1 MYIDSVCMQGCVYGI
16 MVLYNSLGYVFVKF
30 QLHVSGNETDNSS
43 DPDADWKERLANE
56 ASDEFAE
63 QSGAYQEGW

>member
-1 MYIDSVCMQGCVYGI
+1 MGVRVI
-16 MVLYNSLGYVFVKF
+16 MVLYNSLGYVFVKS
-30 QLHVSGNETDNSS
+30 QLHVSENEPDNSS